1 MANNFEALLV
11 RSLNAYFITSHI
23 PGIAERRPQKRYSK
37 QFCDIVV
44 DSPKIGHLGIECKSI
59 ASPHLYF
66 SSNFSEDKEGKH
78 QIDNLDYYFT
88 NSGREGYLVVEL
100 RNRGG
105 NRCYWV
111 PWIVVMSRYVSGEKG
126 FRKSEIKAYPE
137 IKKFK
142 KTKLYNVRPLF
153 SSNGT

>member
-1 MANNFEALLV
+1 MTNNFESLLV
-11 RSLNAYFITSHI
+11 RSLNAYFITSRI
-23 PGIAERRPQKRYSK
+23 NGIAERRPQQRYIK
-37 QFCDIVV
+37 QNCDIII
-44 DSPKIGHLGIECKSI
+44 DSPKVGHWGIECKSI
-59 ASPHLYF
+59 SSPHLYF
-66 SSNFSEDKEGKH
+66 SSNFHEDNDGKH
-78 QIDNLDYYFT
+78 QVETLDNYFSQ
-88 NSGREGYLVVEL
+88 SGREGYLAVEL
-100 RNRGG
+100 RARTG
-105 NRCYWV
+105 NRAYFI